1 MWWRRSPHDETCRK
15 LDWYAS
21 LGVDEVLV
29 VEPVTRTFE
38 LFARQDDRMVLV
50 DPGGAGV
57 TIRSLGVEAQTID
70 GRIRLTWDAG
80 TAEV

>member
-1 MWWRRSPHDETCRK
+1 M
-15 LDWYAS
+15 
-21 LGVDEVLV
+21 